1 MMKLKP
7 VYLFVII
14 FFLFF
19 SCSEEELKLEI
30 YSPEAFA
37 FQLEND
43 WELNA
48 SAQIKGFQQ
57 VEENE
62 KYISK
67 LSYYANLIT
76 PEEELLQEVDY
87 GMIDRESDEKLTDI
101 QLEIQIIL
109 DESFQEGEYSLQIF
123 VNDDQSGQQD
133 STAVK
138 FKLEN

>member
-1 MMKLKP
+1 MMVKKS
-7 VYLFVII
+7 VYLFVITL
-14 FFLFF
+14 FLFF
-19 SCSEEELKLEI
+19 ACSEEELKLEV

-76 PEEELLQEVDY
+76 PEDELLQEVDY

-109 DESFQEGEYSLQIF
+109 DESFQEGDYSLQIF